1 MTGARM
7 NKLDSQ
13 VLVQTEDELD
23 DGPSVGLLD
32 LLTWLGE
39 GKRVIATVTAV
50 AIVGSLVY
58 AMLKAPIFT
67 ARTTLLP
74 PGAQQQSTSAAA
86 LAALGSLGGLAG
98 GLAGKTP
105 DELYVTLL
113 KSDSVQRALAT
124 RFDLY
129 KRYGVESYEVL
140 RVIAPQH
147 VRVSSDKKSGVI
159 AVEVDD
165 KEPKFAAELANGYA
179 AEITKLLGRLAVSEA
194 QQRRVFFDQQL
205 KETKENLIKAET
217 ALRGVQEK
225 SGMIVLDQQAEA
237 IIKAVAELK
246 TRIIEREVRLKVLRT
261 GTTAE
266 NPDVQL
272 LSSELSALRGELARM
287 ESATGGASSPRGN
300 GGIDIPVGKLPAAA
314 VDYVRALREVKFQ
327 ETMLASMLRQF
338 EIAKLDEAKE
348 GPALQQVD
356 VALPPDRKSK
366 PSRALIVLTIT
377 LVAFLGSCVFV
388 IGRRYR
394 QLLREQDPESAQ
406 AWARLSEAWRL
417 RRSR

>member
-1 MTGARM
+1 MTEARM

-13 VLVQTEDELD
+13 VLMQAEEDLD
-23 DGPSVGLLD
+23 DEGPSIGLLD

-39 GKRVIATVTAV
+39 GKRLIATVTGV
-50 AIVGSLVY
+50 AIVGSL
-58 AMLKAPIFT
+58 AFALLKAPIFT
-67 ARTTLLP
+67 ARTTMLP

-113 KSDSVQRALAT
+113 KSDSIQRALAT

-129 KRYGVESYEVL
+129 KRYGVESYEIL
-140 RVIAPQH
+140 RVVAPTH

-165 KEPKFAAELANGYA
+165 KEPKFAADLANGYA

-205 KETKENLIKAET
+205 KETKENLIKAEQ

-287 ESATGGASSPRGN
+287 ESATGGASAPRAS

-366 PSRALIVLTIT
+366 PSRALIVLSIT
-377 LVAFLGSCVFV
+377 LVAFLASCVFV

-394 QLLREQDPESAQ
+394 QLLREQDPQSAQ
-406 AWARLSEAWRL
+406 AWARLAEAWRL
-417 RRSR
+417 RRG

>member
-1 MTGARM
+1 M
-7 NKLDSQ
+7 NKLDPQ
-13 VLVQTEDELD
+13 MLAQDEDELD
-23 DGPSVGLLD
+23 DGPRVGLLD

-39 GKRVIATVTAV
+39 GKRLIAAVTTLAV
-50 AIVGSLVY
+50 VGSVVFAL
-58 AMLKAPIFT
+58 LKPNIYT
-67 ARTTLLP
+67 ARTTMLP
-74 PGAQQQSTSAAA
+74 PGSQQQSSSAAA

-105 DELYVTLL
+105 DELYVNLL

-124 RFDLY
+124 KFDLY
-129 KRYGVESYEVL
+129 KRYDIETYEVL
-140 RVIAPQH
+140 RAAIPKN

-159 AVEVDD
+159 TVEVDD
-165 KEPKFAAELANGYA
+165 EEPKFAADLANGYA

-205 KETKENLIKAET
+205 KETKDNLVKAEQ

-246 TRIIEREVRLKVLRT
+246 TKIIEREVRLKVMRT

-266 NPDVQL
+266 NPDVL
-272 LSSELSALRGELARM
+272 MLNSELAALRGELARM
-287 ESATGGASSPRGN
+287 ESATGTLSPRGA
-300 GGIDIPVGKLPAAA
+300 GGIDIPVGKLPAAGLE
-314 VDYVRALREVKFQ
+314 YVRAAREVKFQ

-366 PSRALIVLTIT
+366 PARALIVIAAT
-377 LVAFLGSCVFV
+377 LAALLGASLFV
-388 IGRRYR
+388 IVRRYR
-394 QLLREQDPESAQ
+394 ALVREQDPESAQ
-406 AWARLSEAWRL
+406 AWDKLADAWRL
-417 RRSR
+417 RRKR

>member
-1 MTGARM
+1 M
-7 NKLDSQ
+7 NKLDPQ
-13 VLVQTEDELD
+13 MLAQDEDDLD

-39 GKRVIATVTAV
+39 GKRLIAAVTAV
-50 AIVGSLVY
+50 AVVGSVVFAL
-58 AMLKAPIFT
+58 LKPNIYT
-67 ARTTLLP
+67 ARTTMLP
-74 PGAQQQSTSAAA
+74 PGAQQQSSSAAA

-105 DELYVTLL
+105 DELYVNLL

-124 RFDLY
+124 KFDLY
-129 KRYGVESYEVL
+129 KRYNIETYEVL
-140 RVIAPQH
+140 RAAIPKN

-159 AVEVDD
+159 TVEVDD
-165 KEPKFAAELANGYA
+165 EEPKFAAELANGYA

-205 KETKENLIKAET
+205 KETKDNLVKAEQ
-217 ALRGVQEK
+217 ALRSVQEK

-246 TRIIEREVRLKVLRT
+246 TKIIEREVRLKVMRT

-266 NPDVQL
+266 NPDVL
-272 LSSELSALRGELARM
+272 MLNSELAALRSELARM
-287 ESATGGASSPRGN
+287 ESASGTASPRG
-300 GGIDIPVGKLPAAA
+300 GGIDIPVGKLPAAGLE
-314 VDYVRALREVKFQ
+314 YVRAAREVKFQ

-366 PSRALIVLTIT
+366 PARALIVIAAT
-377 LVAFLGSCVFV
+377 LAALLGASLFV
-388 IGRRYR
+388 IVRRYR
-394 QLLREQDPESAQ
+394 ALVREQDPESAQ
-406 AWARLSEAWRL
+406 AWDKLAEAWRL
-417 RRSR
+417 RRKR

>member
-1 MTGARM
+1 M
-7 NKLDSQ
+7 NKLDPQ
-13 VLVQTEDELD
+13 MLAQDEDDLD

-39 GKRVIATVTAV
+39 GKRLIAAVTAAAV
-50 AIVGSLVY
+50 VGSVVFAL
-58 AMLKAPIFT
+58 LKPNIYT
-67 ARTTLLP
+67 ARTTMLP
-74 PGAQQQSTSAAA
+74 PGSQQQSSSAAA

-105 DELYVTLL
+105 DELYVNLL

-124 RFDLY
+124 KFDLY
-129 KRYGVESYEVL
+129 KRYKIETYEVL
-140 RVIAPQH
+140 RAAIPKN

-159 AVEVDD
+159 TVEVDD
-165 KEPKFAAELANGYA
+165 EEPKFAAELANGYA

-205 KETKENLIKAET
+205 KETKDNLVKAEQ
-217 ALRGVQEK
+217 ALRSVQEK

-246 TRIIEREVRLKVLRT
+246 TKIIEREVRLKVMRT

-266 NPDVQL
+266 NPDVL
-272 LSSELSALRGELARM
+272 MLNSELAALRSELARM
-287 ESATGGASSPRGN
+287 ESSTGTASPRG
-300 GGIDIPVGKLPAAA
+300 GSGIDIPVGKLPAAGLE
-314 VDYVRALREVKFQ
+314 YVRAAREVKFQ
-327 ETMLASMLRQF
+327 ETMLASMLRQY

-366 PSRALIVLTIT
+366 PARALIVMAAT
-377 LVAFLGSCVFV
+377 LAALLGASLFV
-388 IGRRYR
+388 IVRRYR
-394 QLLREQDPESAQ
+394 ALVREQDPQSAQ
-406 AWARLSEAWRL
+406 AWDKLAEAWRL
-417 RRSR
+417 RGKRTG